1 MCNKLTNKL
10 SSNIDTEMTNM
21 EKLQADVK
29 QIQVSEIVVSICYL
43 VEYLNRTSLSP
54 TTQETLFSY
63 E

>member
-1 MCNKLTNKL
+1 
-10 SSNIDTEMTNM
+10 M